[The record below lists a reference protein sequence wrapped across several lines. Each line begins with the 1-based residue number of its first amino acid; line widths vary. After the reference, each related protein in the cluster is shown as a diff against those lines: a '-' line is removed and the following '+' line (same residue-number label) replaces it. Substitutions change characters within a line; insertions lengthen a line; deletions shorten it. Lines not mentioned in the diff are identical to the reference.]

1 MTVDVDTLVEL
12 VLQRL
17 LRPRVGL
24 LWWNET
30 LPSARMPEEEIT
42 WIHYLGTKCLPRES
56 VRPCITLAM
65 LDAPEEEAK
74 TLTLLAIP
82 RCRPSLLQELITG
95 IPASPEAR
103 LVAGCLAQGI
113 SVVADTNHLASWHSW
128 KGALGA
134 RLRNAFDELES
145 LGMTLIGRETQ
156 AASPDDFRGAPAN
169 ALSQTA
175 ATAVTV
181 ETRASV
187 GPDDLLRQRKDG
199 PFWITWK
206 ELAGHVEGKTFLT
219 LPPGA
224 RLTAEAADRLS
235 ALRIAVYREE
245 A

>member
-1 MTVDVDTLVEL
+1 MVVDVDTLVEL

-30 LPSARMPEEEIT
+30 LPSARMPEGEIA

-56 VRPCITLAM
+56 VRPCTLLAM
-65 LDAPEEEAK
+65 LDTPEEEAK

-82 RCRPSLLQELITG
+82 RCRPSLLQELVTG

-128 KGALGA
+128 KGALGT

-145 LGMTLIGRETQ
+145 FGMILVGREAL
-156 AASPDDFRGAPAN
+156 AASPDKFRGAPAN
-169 ALSQTA
+169 AVSQTA
-175 ATAVTV
+175 ATAVV
-181 ETRASV
+181 AGTRPSV
-187 GPDDLLRQRKDG
+187 GPDDLLRQRKNG

-224 RLTAEAADRLS
+224 RLTAEAADRL
-235 ALRIAVYREE
+235 ATLRIAVHREE

>member
-1 MTVDVDTLVEL
+1 MVDLNTLVEL

-30 LPSARMPEEEIT
+30 LPSTRMPEEGIT

-56 VRPCITLAM
+56 VRPCTSLAM
-65 LDAPEEEAK
+65 LDAPEDEAK

-82 RCRPSLLQELITG
+82 RCRPSLLQELVTG

-103 LVAGCLAQGI
+103 LVAGCLAWGV
-113 SVVADTNHLASWHSW
+113 SVVADISHIASWHSW
-128 KGALGA
+128 KGAMGT
-134 RLRNAFDELES
+134 RLRNSLDELES
-145 LGMTLIGRETQ
+145 LGMILVGREAQ
-156 AASPDDFRGAPAN
+156 AVSPDNFRGAPAN
-169 ALSQTA
+169 VVSQRA
-175 ATAVTV
+175 ATGVMV
-181 ETRASV
+181 GASLSA
-187 GPDDLLRQRKDG
+187 GPDDLLRPRQNA

-224 RLTAEAADRLS
+224 RLTAEAADRLA
-235 ALRIAVYREE
+235 ALRITVHREE